1 MKETELYIPVKRLLE
16 EEGYEIRGEVSGADI
31 AAMRGE
37 ELLIVEMKTAFN
49 LKLLMQ
55 VVKRQRMTD
64 NVYIAIPRPSYKKR
78 FNKDIKDREYLLRR
92 LSLGLIYVAMDSE
105 APYAA
110 VVFKPGKFDMDK
122 SKAASSRK
130 TAKLLKEYGGRSKDY
145 NIGGSVRTNL
155 VTVYREKALVIAY
168 CLKKNGTTK
177 TKILK
182 EMGCSDKTT
191 TILYNN
197 YYGWFE
203 KTGKAEYKLSESGFK
218 ALAKYREVLEHL
230 VKDIEHEEN

>member
-1 MKETELYIPVKRLLE
+1 MRETELYLPVKKLLE
-16 EEGYEIRGEVSGADI
+16 EDGYVIRGEVSDVDI
-31 AAMRGE
+31 VAMRGE

-55 VVKRQRMTD
+55 AVKRQRMTD
-64 NVYIAIPRPSYKKR
+64 NVYIAIPRASYKKR

-105 APYAA
+105 VPYAA
-110 VVFKPGKFDMDK
+110 VVFKPGKFDINK

-130 TAKLLKEYGGRSKDY
+130 TAKLLKEYDGRSKDY
-145 NIGGSVRTNL
+145 NTGGSVRTKL
-155 VTVYREKALVIAY
+155 VTAYRENALVIAY

-182 EMGCSDKTT
+182 KMGCSDKTT
-191 TILYNN
+191 IILYNN

-203 KTGKAEYKLSESGFK
+203 KTGKAEYKLSESGTK
-218 ALAKYREVLEHL
+218 ALVKYREVLKHL
-230 VKDIEHEEN
+230 VKDMKYEKD